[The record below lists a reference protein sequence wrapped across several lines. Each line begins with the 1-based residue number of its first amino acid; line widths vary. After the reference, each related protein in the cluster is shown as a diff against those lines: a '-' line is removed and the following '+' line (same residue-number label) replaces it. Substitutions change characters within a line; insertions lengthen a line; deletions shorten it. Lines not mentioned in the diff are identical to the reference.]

1 MKWNEV
7 TLRCQ
12 KRKQGN
18 IMKRQRW
25 LQNRRDEQGVV
36 AACNKMSHDQ
46 IRKGYDQGS
55 GCDDENKCR
64 KHFTTKIK
72 TLIQSQ
78 TLKGDKT
85 YTWLPFV
92 QLCTP
97 NLWSTQVTTWLRWNS
112 VQSSQ
117 VYFYSTFKT
126 TWVDL
131 SALQTETKENKVN
144 RADNRGLCIRSG

>member
-18 IMKRQRW
+18 IINHQHW
-25 LQNRRDEQGVV
+25 LQNIRDEQGVV
-36 AACNKMSHDQ
+36 AACNKMSHSQ
-46 IRKGYDQGS
+46 IRKGYDHSS

-64 KHFTTKIK
+64 KHFKTKIK
-72 TLIQSQ
+72 TWIQSQ
-78 TLKGDKT
+78 TLKGGKT

-97 NLWSTQVTTWLRWNS
+97 NLWSTQVTTWLRRNS
-112 VQSSQ
+112 VQSSH
-117 VYFYSTFKT
+117 VYFCSTFKT
-126 TWVDL
+126 ARVDQ

-144 RADNRGLCIRSG
+144 RADNRGLGIRSG